1 MQLQKV
7 LALTTGAAAAA
18 GAGLLYYAARVEP
31 ERLVITRPRLKKA
44 VPVKTV
50 FFSDVHVGKRYAP
63 AHLEVIVDAINA
75 QQPEL
80 VLFGGDFFA
89 KLPRDIRVLDFEWIA
104 DQLRRIQAPLGKFAL
119 LGNHDVRY
127 GSQPYFYDLLARGGF
142 SVLWN
147 ETVQLEGGISIC
159 GLSPYSSG
167 RTLAQLPAEGYRI
180 CLCHMPDKARYL
192 ALGKCD
198 LMLSGHSHDSQ
209 VHLPLLDRIILP
221 PGGKMYPYGSYF
233 PQGEDKAQL
242 FVSRGIGTSGPPLRL
257 GAAPEIVVL
266 QPE

>member
-1 MQLQKV
+1 MQLHKAFG
-7 LALTTGAAAAA
+7 LAAGAAAAA
-18 GAGLLYYAARVEP
+18 GAGLLYYAAKVEP
-31 ERLVITRPRLKKA
+31 EQLGITRPRLQKSI
-44 VPVKTV
+44 PVKTV
-50 FFSDVHVGKRYAP
+50 FFSDVHLGKRYAP
-63 AHLEVIVDAINA
+63 AHLVQIVDVINA
-75 QQPEL
+75 QQPQL

-89 KLPRDIRVLDFEWIA
+89 KLPRDAEVLDFEWIA
-104 DQLRRIQAPLGKFAL
+104 GELRRIQAPLGKFAV

-127 GSQPYFYDLLARGGF
+127 GSQPFFFDLFARGGF

-147 ETVQLEGGISIC
+147 ETVQLESGVSVC

-167 RTLAQLPAEGYRI
+167 RALAQLPAEGYRI

-198 LMLSGHSHDSQ
+198 LMMAGHTHDSQ
-209 VHLPLLDRIILP
+209 VHLPLLDRLILP

-257 GAAPEIVVL
+257 RAAPEIVVL
-266 QPE
+266 QPD